1 MAKYILKRLAQSLL
15 TIFLVV
21 CVVFLLMR
29 LLPNDYYFTE
39 EQLIKL
45 TDEQQHDILEKAG
58 MLDHPLVQLGR
69 YLKGILL
76 HGDFGVSHRIQTG
89 KSVTSIIASRFG
101 ISMRLGLIALV
112 FSLLIGVP
120 SGILQAR
127 FKDGLYDHIGTA
139 FTIFIN
145 AVPHLVSY
153 SLVMVFGARLL
164 GLPSMYSGRKV
175 WKFMLFGMQCK
186 FNYSQILPIICL
198 SLGGIASNAMWMRR
212 YMVDQLN
219 MDYIRLA
226 RAKGMTS
233 GQVAFRH
240 IFRNALVPMVQSLPA
255 SLLFTISGSL
265 YVESLFSINGMGGL
279 LITSIQRQDNPL
291 VQAMVL
297 LYSVIS
303 VLGLLLGDLAM
314 MLVDPRITFTK
325 KGGSR

>member
-1 MAKYILKRLAQSLL
+1 MLKYTLGRVGRACI
-15 TIFLVV
+15 TIFLVLSI
-21 CVVFLLMR
+21 VFLLMR
-29 LLPNDYYFTE
+29 LMPTDIYFDGRTDTMSDTVKENILKELGLQDPWYIALPEFWKDFLIYGDLGESIMIRKGLPVTE
-39 EQLIKL
+39 IMWP
-45 TDEQQHDILEKAG
+45 KA
-58 MLDHPLVQLGR
+58 
-69 YLKGILL
+69 K
-76 HGDFGVSHRIQTG
+76 VSFE
-89 KSVTSIIASRFG
+89 FG
-101 ISMRLGLIALV
+101 IISLGIQLLV
-112 FSLLIGVP
+112 GMTLGVTMARKKGGIVDKGGNLYVLLINALP
-120 SGILQAR
+120 QAVY
-127 FKDGLYDHIGTA
+127 F
-139 FTIFIN
+139 
-145 AVPHLVSY
+145 
-153 SLVMVFGARLL
+153 LL
-164 GLPSMYSGRKV
+164 IQIYLSTWLNLP
-175 WKFMLFGMQCK
+175 MLFKNSVPQ
-186 FNYSQILPIICL
+186 SRILPIICL

-233 GQVAFRH
+233 SQVAFHH

-279 LITSIQRQDNPL
+279 LIQSIQRQDNTL

-303 VLGLLLGDLAM
+303 VVGLLLGDLAM

>member
-1 MAKYILKRLAQSLL
+1 MLKYTLGRVGRACI
-15 TIFLVV
+15 TICLVLSI
-21 CVVFLLMR
+21 VFLLMR
-29 LLPNDYYFTE
+29 LLPVDTYFEGRTDTMSDTVKQTILKE
-39 EQLIKL
+39 MGLLDPWYIALPNFWKNLI
-45 TDEQQHDILEKAG
+45 
-58 MLDHPLVQLGR
+58 
-69 YLKGILL
+69 L
-76 HGDFGVSHRIQTG
+76 HGDLG
-89 KSVTSIIASRFG
+89 KSIVIRKNVPVGQIIWPKAKVSFEFG
-101 ISMRLGLIALV
+101 IVSLVIQLVIGMPLGVMMARKKNGIV
-112 FSLLIGVP
+112 DKIGNIYVLLINAIPAAVYYLLIQIYLSDWLNLPMLFKSTVP
-120 SGILQAR
+120 SSR
-127 FKDGLYDHIGTA
+127 
-139 FTIFIN
+139 
-145 AVPHLVSY
+145 
-153 SLVMVFGARLL
+153 
-164 GLPSMYSGRKV
+164 
-175 WKFMLFGMQCK
+175 
-186 FNYSQILPIICL
+186 ILPIICL

-233 GQVAFRH
+233 SQVAFRH

-279 LITSIQRQDNPL
+279 LISAIQRQDNTL

-314 MLVDPRITFTK
+314 MLVDPRITFTQ

>member
-1 MAKYILKRLAQSLL
+1 MIRYTLGRCGRACI
-15 TIFLVV
+15 TIFLVLSI
-21 CVVFLLMR
+21 VFLLMR
-29 LLPNDYYFTE
+29 LMPVETYFQGRSDTMTDTLKENILRGLGLLDPWYVALPNFWK
-39 EQLIKL
+39 KL
-45 TDEQQHDILEKAG
+45 
-58 MLDHPLVQLGR
+58 
-69 YLKGILL
+69 LL
-76 HGDFGVSHRIQTG
+76 HGDLGESIVMRVGVP
-89 KSVTSIIASRFG
+89 VTKVIWPKAVVSFQFG
-101 ISMRLGLIALV
+101 IISLAIQLVIGMPLGVLMARKKGGIIDKAGNLYV
-112 FSLLIGVP
+112 LLINSLP
-120 SGILQAR
+120 QAVY
-127 FKDGLYDHIGTA
+127 FLLIQLYLST
-139 FTIFIN
+139 
-145 AVPHLVSY
+145 
-153 SLVMVFGARLL
+153 LL
-164 GLPSMYSGRKV
+164 GLP
-175 WKFMLFGMQCK
+175 MLFK
-186 FNYSQILPIICL
+186 SSVPSSRILPIICL

-279 LITSIQRQDNPL
+279 LIISIQRQDNPL

>member
-1 MAKYILKRLAQSLL
+1 MIRYTLGRCGRACI
-15 TIFLVV
+15 TIFLVLSI
-21 CVVFLLMR
+21 VFLLMR
-29 LLPNDYYFTE
+29 LMPVETYFQGRSDTMTDTLKENILRGLGLLDPWCVALPNFWKN
-39 EQLIKL
+39 L
-45 TDEQQHDILEKAG
+45 
-58 MLDHPLVQLGR
+58 
-69 YLKGILL
+69 LL
-76 HGDFGVSHRIQTG
+76 HGDLGESIVMRVGVP
-89 KSVTSIIASRFG
+89 VTKVIWPKAAVSFQFG
-101 ISMRLGLIALV
+101 IISLAIQLVVGMPLGVLMARKKGGIIDKAGNLYV
-112 FSLLIGVP
+112 LLINSLP
-120 SGILQAR
+120 QAVY
-127 FKDGLYDHIGTA
+127 FLLIQLYLST
-139 FTIFIN
+139 
-145 AVPHLVSY
+145 
-153 SLVMVFGARLL
+153 LL
-164 GLPSMYSGRKV
+164 GLP
-175 WKFMLFGMQCK
+175 MLFK
-186 FNYSQILPIICL
+186 SSVPSSRILPIICL

>member
-1 MAKYILKRLAQSLL
+1 MGRACI
-15 TIFLVV
+15 TIFLVLSI
-21 CVVFLLMR
+21 VFLLMR
-29 LLPNDYYFTE
+29 LMPTDIYFDGR
-39 EQLIKL
+39 
-45 TDEQQHDILEKAG
+45 TDTMSDTVKENILK
-58 MLDHPLVQLGR
+58 QLG
-69 YLKGILL
+69 LL
-76 HGDFGVSHRIQTG
+76 DPWYIALPDFWKDLLIHGDLGESIMIRKGLPVTEIMWPKAMVSFE
-89 KSVTSIIASRFG
+89 FG
-101 ISMRLGLIALV
+101 IISLGIQ
-112 FSLLIGVP
+112 LLIGMTLGVMMARKKG
-120 SGILQAR
+120 GIVD
-127 FKDGLYDHIGTA
+127 KGGNLYVLL
-139 FTIFIN
+139 IN
-145 AVPHLVSY
+145 ALPQAVY
-153 SLVMVFGARLL
+153 FLL
-164 GLPSMYSGRKV
+164 IQIYLSTWLDLP
-175 WKFMLFGMQCK
+175 MLFKSSVPQ
-186 FNYSQILPIICL
+186 SRILPIICL

-233 GQVAFRH
+233 SQVAFHH

-279 LITSIQRQDNPL
+279 LIQSIQRQDNTL

-303 VLGLLLGDLAM
+303 VAGLLLGDLAM

>member
-1 MAKYILKRLAQSLL
+1 MLKYTLGRVGRACI
-15 TIFLVV
+15 TIFLVLSI
-21 CVVFLLMR
+21 VFLLMR
-29 LLPNDYYFTE
+29 LMPVETYFEGRSDTMSDTVKQNILKELGLLDPWYIELPRFWS
-39 EQLIKL
+39 KL
-45 TDEQQHDILEKAG
+45 
-58 MLDHPLVQLGR
+58 
-69 YLKGILL
+69 LL
-76 HGDFGVSHRIQTG
+76 HGDLGESIVMRVGVPCTELIWPKAKVSFE
-89 KSVTSIIASRFG
+89 FG
-101 ISMRLGLIALV
+101 IVSLAIQLLVGMPLGVMMARKKGGIIDKLGNIYV
-112 FSLLIGVP
+112 LLINSLP
-120 SGILQAR
+120 QAVY
-127 FKDGLYDHIGTA
+127 FLLIQLYLST
-139 FTIFIN
+139 
-145 AVPHLVSY
+145 
-153 SLVMVFGARLL
+153 LL
-164 GLPSMYSGRKV
+164 GLP
-175 WKFMLFGMQCK
+175 MLFK
-186 FNYSQILPIICL
+186 ASNPASRILPIICL

-233 GQVAFRH
+233 AQVAFRH
-240 IFRNALVPMVQSLPA
+240 VFRNALVPMVQSLPA

-279 LITSIQRQDNPL
+279 LINSIQRQDNPL